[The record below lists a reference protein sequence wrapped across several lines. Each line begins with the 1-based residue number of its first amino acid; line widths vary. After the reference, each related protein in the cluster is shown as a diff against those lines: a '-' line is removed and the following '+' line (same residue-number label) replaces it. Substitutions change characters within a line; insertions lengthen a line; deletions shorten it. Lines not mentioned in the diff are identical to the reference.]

1 MSDPIRHALVACKGE
16 AEKHVQHLII
26 GSGVGGS
33 LCADSH
39 TKQGQAVLVLEEGP
53 DISELASPVTLQ
65 TCMQGMWREGGI
77 VPVESNARFV
87 FAEGR
92 TVGGGSMVNAGILHR
107 LPDAIRADW
116 ESRYKIE
123 QYQQKDLEPFFQMAE
138 DMCAAPPAQ
147 APLPAQAELF
157 CTGAK
162 HQGWD
167 AVTPLTTIGAQTD
180 GAVRR
185 QSMRA
190 TYLAQAAQ
198 QGAEILTR
206 CRAYRIHVENESSIK
221 VSAEHTHPDGSKHLM
236 TIYCEH
242 LTLACGALQT
252 PLLLQRSG
260 ITRGIGQT
268 LRFHPTL
275 RITAAFDPVVEP
287 WKDLMSAIQIKT
299 LAPELS
305 FGMSLS
311 WPAHLAA
318 SLMPQW
324 PVSQSWLPSL
334 KHLAMY
340 YVATPSHGTGIV
352 QSVGRSHYRVR
363 YHLGADD
370 LRWLEQGYRHLEA
383 LLRSA
388 GATYLAGSLRSG
400 TEAARPFRAKDLF
413 TMSIHAFS
421 SCPMGERDD
430 CPVDSYGRVKGFKR
444 ISIQDASLL
453 PEAPTVNPQLSIM
466 ATVLRNLTLSQN

>member
-1 MSDPIRHALVACKGE
+1 MSDPIRNALVVCGKE
-16 AEKHVQHLII
+16 TERRVRHLII

-33 LCADSH
+33 LCADWH

-53 DISELASPVTLQ
+53 DISELASPPTLQ

-107 LPDAIRADW
+107 LPEPIRADW

-123 QYQQKDLEPFFQMAE
+123 RYRQADLEPFFQAAE
-138 DMCAAPPAQ
+138 DACATPPTQSA
-147 APLPAQAELF
+147 LPAQAELF
-157 CTGAK
+157 RVGALK
-162 HQGWD
+162 QGWESV
-167 AVTPLTTIGAQTD
+167 APLTTIGAQTD
-180 GAVRR
+180 GTVRR

-190 TYLAQAAQ
+190 TYLAQAAK
-198 QGAEILTR
+198 QGATILTR
-206 CRAYRIHVENESSIK
+206 CRAYRIQIENESSIN
-221 VSAEHTHPDGSKHLM
+221 VCAEHTHPDGSKHVV
-236 TIYCEH
+236 TIHCEQ

-275 RITAAFDPVVEP
+275 RITAAFDQVVEP
-287 WKDLMSAIQIKT
+287 WKDLMSAIQIKA

-324 PVSQSWLPSL
+324 PASQAWLSSL
-334 KHLAMY
+334 KHMAMY
-340 YVATPSHGTGIV
+340 YVATPSHGTGRL

-363 YHLGADD
+363 YHLGAED
-370 LRWLEQGYRHLEA
+370 LRWLEQGYRHLEN

-388 GATYLAGSLRSG
+388 GATYLAGSLRPG
-400 TEAARPFRAKDLF
+400 AEMARPFRAQDLF
-413 TMSIHAFS
+413 AMSIHAFS

-430 CPVDSYGRVKGFKR
+430 CPVDSYGRLKGFKR

-466 ATVLRNLTLSQN
+466 ATVLRNLTLGQN